1 MWSCISFLS
10 LPVKERFRKAVSKGL
25 CFRCL
30 ESGHRAEVCKKP
42 LCKYFRGKHHSLLH
56 LEPVKSQPE
65 EANSKSS
72 ESSSSST
79 TPPSSSSIVASSIA
93 VNSGGKV
100 ILQTVPAVL
109 CGSNECKKVVR
120 CFFDPGSQTS
130 FVQQRVVEE
139 LGLDGETVRIAVSGF
154 GRKSARDTLRKR
166 ISFTLAPVS
175 DPGKPQG
182 VEALTAPVIC
192 RPADAVDV
200 YPTKWPHLQDI
211 KFPEK
216 FPRNEQEIDV
226 LIGLDFYYSFVS
238 RDVVRGGPNEPVAL
252 RTSLGWV
259 FCGPTGGHGQDCTV
273 SMSVQVCA
281 NQELN
286 DTLQK
291 FWNLESIG
299 ITPVEM
305 SVSTSQS
312 ESTVLKKFKETLAYK
327 NGRYDVSLPW
337 KDEQIVLKD
346 NHEQARSRLYNLE
359 KNLLEDSSKP
369 KSYEEVINNY
379 VEDVVAEEVPYEQY
393 ALADERPVFYL
404 PHHAVIREDK
414 QTTKTRVVF
423 DASARDFNGVSLNSC
438 LEAGSALHPDLV
450 GILVRFRKNQVGV
463 MGDVEKMFLQI
474 GLKEEDRDSHRYLW
488 RNLDPDATPKIYRM
502 TRVTFGVISSL
513 FLAICTTQ
521 EHARRCQETF
531 PEASDEILRN
541 TYVDDF
547 ASGKDTLREAVL

>member
-1 MWSCISFLS
+1 M
-10 LPVKERFRKAVSKGL
+10 
-25 CFRCL
+25 
-30 ESGHRAEVCKKP
+30 
-42 LCKYFRGKHHSLLH
+42 
-56 LEPVKSQPE
+56 Q
-65 EANSKSS
+65 
-72 ESSSSST
+72 
-79 TPPSSSSIVASSIA
+79 
-93 VNSGGKV
+93 
-100 ILQTVPAVL
+100 
-109 CGSNECKKVVR
+109 KVVR

-130 FVQQRVVEE
+130 FVQQSVVEE

-259 FCGPTGGHGQDCTV
+259 FCGPAGGHGQDCTV

-305 SVSTSQS
+305 SVSTCQS

-327 NGRYDVSLPW
+327 NGRYEVSLPW
-337 KDEQIVLKD
+337 KDEQVVLKD
-346 NHEQARSRLYNLE
+346 NYKQARSRLYNLE
-359 KNLLEDSSKP
+359 RNLLQDSSKA
-369 KSYEEVINNY
+369 KSYQEAINKY
-379 VEDVVAEEVPYEQY
+379 VEDGVAEEVPYEQY
-393 ALADERPVFYL
+393 APADGRPVFYL

-423 DASARDFNGVSLNSC
+423 DASARDLNGVSLNSC
-438 LEAGSALHPDLV
+438 LEAGPALHPDLV
-450 GILVRFRKNQVGV
+450 GILLRFRKNQVGV

-474 GLKEEDRDSHRYLW
+474 GLKEEDRDSHRFLW
-488 RNLDPDATPKIYRM
+488 RDLDPDATPKIYRM
-502 TRVTFGVISSL
+502 TRVTFGVISSP

-521 EHARRCQETF
+521 EHARRCKETF
-531 PEASDEILRN
+531 PEASYEILRN

-547 ASGKDTLREAVL
+547 ASPIRERYCA